1 MINKQ
6 KNDTLIIFTD
16 TYPYSAVGES
26 FLDPE
31 LPILNEY
38 FDKIIIV
45 PRRLPSSIEKV
56 QRELPSHVT
65 VDTSFLKKRNNRTT
79 NKLSSLVNAIKS
91 IDLYYEILK
100 KPQLLYKL
108 SIFKKVIGYISLANE
123 TKKWTLNFVNNKN
136 INLSQTVFYTYWLNS
151 TTLGIGLA
159 KTNHP
164 NMKLISRAHGLDLYE
179 DRHNP
184 PYIPFRPAVF
194 RYINKL
200 YLISEHGRRYLSNHY
215 PKYSSIYDV
224 SRLGVF
230 DPKFTAVPSSDK
242 VFRILSCSYIVPV
255 KRLEL
260 LIQGLKELGN
270 SRPEQYFEWAHI
282 GYGPLFSDM
291 EKIARSILPKNVNYN
306 LFGYFPKE
314 DVLKYYEENSIDV
327 FINVSKSEGIP
338 VSIMEAQSYGVPV
351 IATAV
356 GGTPEIVSNDV
367 GILLDKNPTS
377 KEISDAICT
386 FLDNPE
392 IIHNKKLQSKTNW
405 SSNYN
410 AEDNF
415 TRFALML
422 NEL

>member
-26 FLDPE
+26 FLDSE

-45 PRRLPSSIEKV
+45 PRRLPLSIEKV

-65 VDTSFLKKRNNRTT
+65 VDTSSLKKRNNGTL
-79 NKLSSLVNAIKS
+79 NKLSLLVNATTS
-91 IDLYYEILK
+91 IDLYNEILK
-100 KPQLLYKL
+100 KPQILHKL
-108 SIFKKVIGYISLANE
+108 STFKKVIGYIGLANQ
-123 TKKWTLNFVNNKN
+123 TKNWASNFIKDKN
-136 INLSQTVFYTYWLNS
+136 INLSQTIFYTYWLNEIS
-151 TTLGIGLA
+151 LGIGLA
-159 KTNHP
+159 KKNHP
-164 NMKLISRAHGLDLYE
+164 NIKIVSRAHRVDLYE
-179 DRHNP
+179 DQHNP

-200 YLISEHGRRYLSNHY
+200 YLISEHGRTYLSEHY

-230 DPKFTAVPSSDK
+230 DPKFTVAPSSDK

-260 LIQGLKELGN
+260 LINGLKELGN
-270 SRPEQYFEWAHI
+270 SRPEQHFEWVHI
-282 GYGPLFSDM
+282 GHGPLLLEM
-291 EKIARSILPKNVNYN
+291 EEIAKSILPRNVKYK
-306 LFGYFPKE
+306 LLGYLPIE
-314 DVLKYYEENSIDV
+314 DFIHYYEENPIDV

-415 TRFALML
+415 TRFALIL
-422 NEL
+422 SEL